1 MDGKII
7 DRQYISDDLIV
18 DGSYC
23 HQNTI
28 EFGIDKD
35 FLLGCYEKQYDV
47 GVLMNSVKLG
57 IALSK

>member
-35 FLLGCYEKQYDV
+35 FLLGCYEKKS